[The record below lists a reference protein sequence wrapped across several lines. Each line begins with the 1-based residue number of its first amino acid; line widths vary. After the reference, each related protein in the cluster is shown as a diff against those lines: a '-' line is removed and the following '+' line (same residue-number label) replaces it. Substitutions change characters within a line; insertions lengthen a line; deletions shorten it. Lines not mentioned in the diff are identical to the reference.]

1 MHDQH
6 LSHVMPLAFHPYAPY
21 IAIGNKAGEVDV
33 WRLGDDIECSDP
45 KLIATMTAHSNS
57 EVDKSVLA
65 VAFGQS
71 GRFVTGG
78 FKDAKVWQ

>member
-1 MHDQH
+1 MHAPH
-6 LSHVMPLAFHPYAPY
+6 LSHATPLAFHPFAPY

-33 WRLGDDIECSDP
+33 WRLDAECSGP
-45 KLIATMTAHSNS
+45 KLMATMAAHSDS
-57 EVDKSVLA
+57 EFDKSVLA

-78 FKDAKVWQ
+78 FKDAKVWR